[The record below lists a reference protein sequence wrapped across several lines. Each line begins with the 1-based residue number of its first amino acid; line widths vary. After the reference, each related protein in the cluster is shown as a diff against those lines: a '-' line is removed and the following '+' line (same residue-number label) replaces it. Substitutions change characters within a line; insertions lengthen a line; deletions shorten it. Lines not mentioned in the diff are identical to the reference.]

1 MYVYQF
7 PWTAIMAIK
16 IEQKRAIGVEAANK
30 PALPFH
36 LTTVKKGSKAGLY
49 KYDRLVRGTQSD
61 SHGGF
66 V

>member
-1 MYVYQF
+1 
-7 PWTAIMAIK
+7 MAIK

-49 KYDRLVRGTQSD
+49 KCDRLVRGTQSD